1 MEYGHDDSY
10 EANTYPDGVII
21 TTDFKQMP
29 AVPKVTGI
37 LFSIYMGFIIVF
49 GLIYRWYFPR
59 LLRI

>member
-1 MEYGHDDSY
+1 MDSDDSY

-37 LFSIYMGFIIVF
+37 LFSIYMGFVIVF
-49 GLIYRWYFPR
+49 GLIGIIERAFSLAP
-59 LLRI
+59 